1 MPLHLTKHG
10 TNPKTT
16 QPNLAIQLFKL
27 IFAIILIGI
36 TVVLAATLF
45 IYLLIGAV
53 LLFGYFWWQ
62 TRTLRREM
70 KNRASPSVKDENT
83 IEGEVIR
90 QSNSA
95 HE

>member
-1 MPLHLTKHG
+1 MPLKFKKSSAI
-10 TNPKTT
+10 NEIA
-16 QPNLAIQLFKL
+16 QPNLAIQIFKL
-27 IFAIILIGI
+27 IVALIVIGI

-53 LLFGYFWWQ
+53 LVFGYFWWK
-62 TRTLRREM
+62 TRALRREM